1 MGDLSPL
8 AHVKGLV
15 GFNSMALICNKY
27 SATCKPT
34 STFESMEQK
43 YIVQHEGQVLTFSQ
57 SEFEHF
63 SSNKKLIVAAGG
75 LVCNGNGDF
84 LFINRLNQMDLPKG
98 KLELGESESE
108 GALREV
114 EEETGVRNLELNE
127 KIMDTYHTYV
137 QNEEL
142 ILKRTAWYNMKVAGC
157 PELRPQI
164 EEGIAWVKWINKAEV
179 EDFVRDTYLSIR
191 LVWEHARHV

>member
-1 MGDLSPL
+1 
-8 AHVKGLV
+8 
-15 GFNSMALICNKY
+15 
-27 SATCKPT
+27 
-34 STFESMEQK
+34 
-43 YIVQHEGQVLTFSQ
+43 
-57 SEFEHF
+57 
-63 SSNKKLIVAAGG
+63 
-75 LVCNGNGDF
+75 
-84 LFINRLNQMDLPKG
+84 MDLPKG

-137 QNEEL
+137 QNEKL
-142 ILKRTAWYNMKVAGC
+142 ILKRTAWYNMKVAGF

>member
-1 MGDLSPL
+1 
-8 AHVKGLV
+8 
-15 GFNSMALICNKY
+15 
-27 SATCKPT
+27 
-34 STFESMEQK
+34 MEQK